1 MVDKKIEMYKALLV
15 TKAYSQKPS
24 FDYEET
30 FLPVAM
36 LNSIRILP
44 SIMAHLDYKMW
55 KMDVKTKFLNNDLK
69 ENIYIM

>member
-15 TKAYSQKPS
+15 TEAYSQKPS

-55 KMDVKTKFLNNDLK
+55 
-69 ENIYIM
+69 